1 MANGVT
7 YGITFPF
14 KDSFNGKFLD
24 LTDTSEEEIK
34 SSLIHLLLT
43 KKGSRYFMPNFGTRI
58 YEYIFEPLDSP
69 TFDQI
74 ETEIKESVETYI
86 PNLQVI
92 SVNIEAANMETDSLQ
107 INNEQVNEFN
117 FTATPEA
124 EYTAKVRINYS
135 ITNNVFNSTGF
146 VIINI

>member
-14 KDSFNGKFLD
+14 RDSFNGKFLD
-24 LTDTSEEEIK
+24 LSDTTEEEVR

-43 KKGSRYFMPNFGTRI
+43 RKGSRYFMPNFGTRL

-74 ETEIKESVETYI
+74 ETEIKESVEAYI
-86 PNLQVI
+86 PNLTVT
-92 SVNIEAANMETDSLQ
+92 SVQIEAPDLVNDSLQ
-107 INNEQVNEFN
+107 IQTQNSNEFS
-117 FTATPEA
+117 FPQTPEA
-124 EYTAKVRINYS
+124 EYTAKVRINYN
-135 ITNNVFNSTGF
+135 ITNNVFNTSSF

>member
-14 KDSFNGKFLD
+14 RDSFNGKFLD

-34 SSLIHLLLT
+34 SDLIHLLLT
-43 KKGSRYFMPNFGTRI
+43 RKGSRYFMPNFGTRL

-74 ETEIKESVETYI
+74 ETEIKESIETYI
-86 PNLQVI
+86 PNLIVT
-92 SVNIEAANMETDSLQ
+92 SVTIEPAIQATDSLQ
-107 INNEQVNEFN
+107 FNDNSVNEFD
-117 FTATPEA
+117 FYTTPES
-124 EYTAKVRINYS
+124 EYTAKVRINYQ
-135 ITNNVFNSTGF
+135 ITNNVFATTNF